1 MLANAEFSKHP
12 NQMIELRRLN
22 GRKFTLNALM
32 IEQIESL
39 PDTTITL
46 TNGKKVLT
54 ADSEA
59 DVIKKITSYYQK
71 IGLQRIL
78 NEVGEENE

>member
-1 MLANAEFSKHP
+1 
-12 NQMIELRRLN
+12 MIELRRLN
-22 GRKFTLNALM
+22 GRKFTLNAMM
-32 IEQIESL
+32 IEQVESF

-54 ADSEA
+54 ADAEE
-59 DVIKKITSYYQK
+59 DVIRKVTSYYQK
-71 IGLQRIL
+71 IGLQRIQ

>member
-1 MLANAEFSKHP
+1 
-12 NQMIELRRLN
+12 
-22 GRKFTLNALM
+22 M
-32 IEQIESL
+32 IEQVESF

-54 ADSEA
+54 ADAEE
-59 DVIKKITSYYQK
+59 DVIRKVTSYYQK
-71 IGLQRIL
+71 IGLQRIQ